1 MGKRL
6 VLSAACLLVLSGAA
20 KAQRLTLGGYGEA
33 TYSYNFYSDNPYRYL
48 YPDRYKDTDGHGR
61 FDLPHVVVMMGYD
74 FGRGWTMGTEIEFEH
89 GGTEVSIEVEGD
101 EAIEV
106 EHEVERGG
114 EVFLEQFWLNKEF
127 LPALQ
132 MRAGM
137 LIVPVGLTNGHHLP
151 TEFFTVFRPEGE
163 NTILPCTWHQIGIS
177 LWGRAGAWRYEGML
191 LPGLNSRFFDN
202 AGWVHRGSASP
213 YEYTVGNQLAG
224 AFRVDNTS
232 IRNLRLGLSAYAGG
246 TNNDAYPR
254 GQGISVVPDGTLLIG
269 AFDFEYAGSHLV
281 ARGNADYGHLSNAAA
296 IGTSNKNSDNS
307 VYSPYSHTFVG
318 RNALAFGAEAGVDL
332 LSWRARPDGR
342 RLFLFGRYEYY
353 DSYVPSASQ
362 TDYQWTDR
370 SRIALGV
377 NYRPLKDIVIKAE
390 YSHRFFKSQYN
401 NEPSISLG
409 IAYSG
414 FFKH

>member
-20 KAQRLTLGGYGEA
+20 NAQRLTLGGYGEA
-33 TYSYNFYSDNPYRYL
+33 TYSYNFYSDNPYRYM

-61 FDLPHVVVMMGYD
+61 FDLPHVVAMLGYD
-74 FGRGWTMGTEIEFEH
+74 FGRGWTMGTEVEFEH

-137 LIVPVGLTNGHHLP
+137 LIVPVGLTNGHHMP

-163 NTILPCTWHQIGIS
+163 STILPCTWHQIGIS
-177 LWGRAGAWRYEGML
+177 LWGRAGSWRYEGML
-191 LPGLNSRFFDN
+191 LPGLNSRFFNN
-202 AGWVHRGSASP
+202 AGWVHGGSASP

-224 AFRVDNTS
+224 VFRVDNIS
-232 IRNLRLGLSAYAGG
+232 IRNLRIGLSAYAGG

-281 ARGNADYGHLSNAAA
+281 ARGNADYGRLGNAAA

-318 RNALAFGAEAGVDL
+318 KNALAFGAEAGVDL
-332 LSWRARPDGR
+332 LSWRTRPDGR

-362 TDYQWTDR
+362 TDYRWTDR
-370 SRIALGV
+370 SRIAIGV
-377 NYRPLKDIVIKAE
+377 NYHPLKDIVVKAE
-390 YSHRFFKSQYN
+390 YSHRFFKSPYN
-401 NEPSISLG
+401 NEPGVSFG

-414 FFKH
+414 FFKR